1 MLVQDARIQAKESA
15 TRIEEKVDDVQR
27 NIQVNYFY
35 RGQMAELL
43 IFCLVQD
50 LKMGQQILGM
60 YSDVTLLDH

>member
-15 TRIEEKVDDVQR
+15 TRIEEKVDDVQCH
-27 NIQVNYFY
+27 IQVNYFY
-35 RGQMAELL
+35 LGQMAELL